1 VRLPCAT
8 HLVACFEYR
17 HEAVEFEQALKQRL
31 AQYGL
36 EVAPEKTKTIRFGRN
51 GGPYN
56 GRFDFLGFEFRW
68 EASRKGWP
76 IV

>member
-17 HEAVEFEQALKQRL
+17 HEAVAFEQTLKERL

-56 GRFDFLGFEFRW
+56 GRFDFLGFEFSW
-68 EASRKGWP
+68 AISRTGKP
-76 IV
+76 